1 MHSFLSWEQSL
12 KGIRPSSPAWRTI
25 IGAIN
30 GDDLSDEERDL
41 YARLTGRTVIPEGGA
56 SEAIVIGGR
65 RGGKSESA
73 ARWLVHQALFGGHE
87 IALAPGQ
94 KGVLAVIS
102 PERAMSKE
110 ILAYCKGL
118 ARHPSVKKSVAHEL
132 EESIEFKNRLVIKIL
147 SADSTSVRS
156 GTIVAAVLDEWCFAP
171 HEPSADPDVA
181 IVEALRPGM
190 APVRGAPPR
199 RMIVISSAGV
209 RDGWVYD
216 TIQASHGKD
225 DAAILTAIA
234 TTEQLNPSIDQ
245 KYLAKRKAANP
256 RTFEREHLSIFSDVI
271 TNGWFGHET
280 LTCSIDRG
288 RSETPY
294 VDGLRY
300 TIAVDAATERDAW
313 AVCVATTFYRYAD
326 EAKTRKERR
335 TEVVY
340 SRAWLPKPG
349 QPLDVRAMISE
360 TRKICERYGTARI
373 HLDQWNSATLIEMFR
388 DRQIKA
394 IKVPWTASGDES
406 KYERY
411 SRVRDALRDGSL
423 RLPDDAALL
432 SELGN
437 VRGTA
442 LPTGGERLE
451 ASIGHDDLASA
462 CVMASSIALASTP
475 TWPNAGP
482 GREST
487 WDREHREEQQRRLML
502 AVYGC
507 G

>member
-1 MHSFLSWEQSL
+1 M
-12 KGIRPSSPAWRTI
+12 RPSSPAWRAI
-25 IGAIN
+25 IAAIN
-30 GDDLSDEERDL
+30 GDDLSADDRDL
-41 YARLTGRTVIPEGGA
+41 YARLTGRTILPDGGA

-87 IALAPGQ
+87 VALAPGQ
-94 KGVLAVIS
+94 KGILAVIS

-118 ARHPSVKKSVAHEL
+118 ARHPQIKKQIAHDL

-190 APVRGAPPR
+190 APVRSAPPR

-209 RDGWVYD
+209 RDGWVYK
-216 TIQASHGKD
+216 TVTENHAKD
-225 DAAILTAIA
+225 DGPILTAIA
-234 TTEQLNPSIDQ
+234 TTEDLNPNVDQ
-245 KYLAKRKAANP
+245 AYLAKRKALNP
-256 RTFEREHLSIFSDVI
+256 RAFEREHLSIFSDVI
-271 TNGWFGHET
+271 TNGWFGQSSLE
-280 LTCSIDRG
+280 CAIDRG
-288 RSETPY
+288 RSESPY

-300 TIAVDAATERDAW
+300 VLACDPATERDQW
-313 AVCVATTFYRYAD
+313 AVCVAASFWRYAD
-326 EAKTRKERR
+326 EARTRKERR

-340 SRAWLPKPG
+340 SRAWRPSPG
-349 QPLDVRAMISE
+349 KPLDVRAMIGE
-360 TRKICERYGTARI
+360 TRKICERYGTGRVHI
-373 HLDQWNSATLIEMFR
+373 DQFSSATLIELFK
-388 DRQIKA
+388 DQNVKA
-394 IKVPWTASGDES
+394 IKTPWTASGDDS
-406 KYERY
+406 KYQRY
-411 SRVRDALRDGSL
+411 LRVKDALRDGSL
-423 RLPDDAALL
+423 RLPDDPALL

-451 ASIGHDDLASA
+451 AAIGHDDLASA
-462 CVMASSIALASTP
+462 CVMACSIALASTP
-475 TWPNAGP
+475 TWPLSGPGQENRWERQQREAQSRRLSSLLGNAGRI
-482 GREST
+482 G
-487 WDREHREEQQRRLML
+487 W
-502 AVYGC
+502 
-507 G
+507 